1 MKEEETKFIEIIG
14 ELTKVIEMMKFL
26 LQSENFSSLPK
37 TKEALERI
45 LKDFEKFK
53 KALIE
58 ERELIIYNRK
68 EVIDE

>member
-14 ELTKVIEMMKFL
+14 ELAKVIEMMKFL
-26 LQSENFSSLPK
+26 LQSENLSSLPK

-58 ERELIIYNRK
+58 ERELMMK
-68 EVIDE
+68 L